1 MPLLI
6 VSQLQSGGT
15 EIGQLGLEALI
26 LLAALGGLW
35 NKVQKARVVDAQRR
49 FWLKQK

>member
-15 EIGQLGLEALI
+15 EIGHLGLEALI